1 MQLKYKPT
9 DLIFRHSESHTE
21 NSYLKLLLL
30 KVVMQ
35 AIESR
40 MLLSMVKRSFPR
52 KCDTNSIVHFNYKTS
67 FLLELI

>member
-9 DLIFRHSESHTE
+9 DSISLRTQISFSDTQKVI
-21 NSYLKLLLL
+21 LKT
-30 KVVMQ
+30 VTSN
-35 AIESR
+35 IESR

-67 FLLELI
+67 FLLDLI